1 MDLDA
6 LLSPRDD
13 TPPSGENLEY
23 SLLMELELAAQY
35 GEQQQMGDEVIE
47 GKEPDFAEVTKLATG
62 VLEQSHDI
70 RAAVYLAEAV
80 LHTKGLPE
88 FAQVT
93 SYVRGLLEQYWETC
107 HPELDEDDGDATMR
121 INAVRGLAGSDRVLR
136 ALRRT
141 PLTESRVFGRMTLR
155 HIEVAEGTINPPSD
169 MDSPPDSGAISAA
182 FQDSDGEVLEARA
195 AAVAQAI
202 EDVKAIDAVFS
213 EQTPGEGPE
222 LDVLR
227 KALVQI
233 QKTMSHHVAGAAA
246 PDADGDTEAGT
257 ETGDA
262 PAGGGGAA
270 PAAAPGPSG
279 GGAIN
284 SSEDVIRMLDRMM
297 AYYARSEPSSP
308 VPILLERAKR
318 LVNADFLTII
328 EDMAK
333 DGLEEVR
340 RIGGIKAAEEEYY

>member
-80 LHTKGLPE
+80 LHTRGLPE

-169 MDSPPDSGAISAA
+169 MDRPPDSGAISAA
-182 FQDSDGEVLEARA
+182 FQDSDAEVLEARA

-202 EDVKAIDAVFS
+202 EDIKAIDAVFS

-246 PDADGDTEAGT
+246 PETDTDSGADTDSPH
-257 ETGDA
+257 
-262 PAGGGGAA
+262 PADGGGGG
-270 PAAAPGPSG
+270 PAVASGPSG

-340 RIGGIKAAEEEYY
+340 RIGGIKATEEEYY

>member
-1 MDLDA
+1 MDIDA
-6 LLSPRDD
+6 LLSSRDD
-13 TPPSGENLEY
+13 APPSGENLEY
-23 SLLMELELAAQY
+23 DPLFTELELAAQY
-35 GEQQQMGDEVIE
+35 GEEQQMGDETKE
-47 GKEPDFAEVTKLATG
+47 GKEPDFPEVMRLATE
-62 VLEQSHDI
+62 VLGKSHDI
-70 RAAVYLAEAV
+70 RAAVYLAEAA

-88 FAQVT
+88 FVQVT
-93 SYVRGLLEQYWETC
+93 SYVRGLLEQYWDTC

-155 HIEVAEGTINPPSD
+155 HIEVADGTINPPSD
-169 MDSPPDSGAISAA
+169 MEGVPDSGAISAA
-182 FQDSDGEVLEARA
+182 FQDSDSEVIEARA

-222 LDVLR
+222 LDPLR

-233 QKTMSHHVAGAAA
+233 QKSMAAHVAGVAA
-246 PDADGDTEAGT
+246 PEGGDAQDADMDDMAS
-257 ETGDA
+257 A
-262 PAGGGGAA
+262 PAGGGAA
-270 PAAAPGPSG
+270 PARGPSG
-279 GGAIN
+279 GGAIT
-284 SSEDVIRMLDRMM
+284 SSDDVILMLDRMM

-308 VPILLERAKR
+308 VPILLERAKK

-333 DGLEEVR
+333 EGLEEVR
-340 RIGGIKAAEEEYY
+340 RIGGIKAEEEYY

>member
-1 MDLDA
+1 MDIDA

-23 SLLMELELAAQY
+23 DPLFTELELAAQY
-35 GEQQQMGDEVIE
+35 GEEQQMGDEKKE
-47 GKEPDFAEVTKLATG
+47 GKEPDFSEVTRLSTE
-62 VLEQSHDI
+62 VLGKSHDI
-70 RAAVYLAEAV
+70 RAAIYLAEAA
-80 LHTKGLPE
+80 LHTKGLTE

-93 SYVRGLLEQYWETC
+93 SYVRGLLEQYWDTC

-121 INAVRGLAGSDRVLR
+121 INAVQGLAGGDRVLR

-155 HIEVAEGTINPPSD
+155 HIEVADGTINPPSD
-169 MDSPPDSGAISAA
+169 MEGIPDSGAISAA
-182 FQDSDGEVLEARA
+182 FQDSDSEVIEARA
-195 AAVAQAI
+195 AAVTQAI

-213 EQTPGEGPE
+213 DQTPGEGPE
-222 LDVLR
+222 LDPLR

-233 QKTMSHHVAGAAA
+233 QKSMAAHVAGVAA
-246 PDADGDTEAGT
+246 PEADGADAGT
-257 ETGDA
+257 DDFGGA
-262 PAGGGGAA
+262 PAGGGAA
-270 PAAAPGPSG
+270 PARGPSG

-284 SSEDVIRMLDRMM
+284 SPDDVILMLDRMM

-308 VPILLERAKR
+308 VPILLERAKK

-340 RIGGIKAAEEEYY
+340 RIGGIKAEEEYY